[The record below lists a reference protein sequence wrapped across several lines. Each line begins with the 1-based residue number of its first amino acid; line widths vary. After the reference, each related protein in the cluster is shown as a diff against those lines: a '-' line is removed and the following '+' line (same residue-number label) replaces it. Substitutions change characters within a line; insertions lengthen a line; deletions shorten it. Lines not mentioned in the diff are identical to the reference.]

1 MQLSKTERLSAR
13 APEIRET
20 LRDLQDQTVTYVLP
34 ALYAIGIV
42 LILSGGQWSDLHAAI
57 LGILL
62 LGVSGAAWLLRT
74 QSYIAAVITLISG
87 CFVILGLAI
96 FIMVIPVALILVALP
111 VGLTLLLI
119 NKRTGVVVAIL
130 CTLLLFTPDD
140 ALRVEPSLRIIAIA
154 QIWGIVGLIW
164 LTSHSLVTAMIWF
177 RASYE
182 HSRALLEQARDHRL
196 EMGQVVEE
204 LGEANRQLLRL
215 HRLAN
220 SLRENADEA
229 RRAKEEF
236 VANVSHELR
245 TPLNMIIGFTE
256 LVLQAPQTYGNQIP
270 QALLADLNVV
280 LHNSQHLSALIDDV
294 LDLSQIETGQ
304 MALSKEWVDLS
315 QIVENGIAAVRPLY
329 ASKDLY
335 LQTEV
340 AADLPLVHCDPIRVR
355 QVILNLLS
363 NSGRF
368 TEDGGVLV
376 GLRREGNHVLV
387 SVADTGPGIAHTDLE
402 RIFQPFQ
409 QVDNSIRKRY
419 GGSGLGLSISRGFVE
434 LHDGKMWVDSRVGR
448 GTTITFRLPVG
459 DATKESGALRWFTPH
474 MRYEEE
480 SRPGRSQP
488 TKIRPRLV
496 VVERGQSLQRLLA
509 RYLDKAE
516 IMAVKSLNEAAIEVE
531 RTPSQMLLINDS
543 NMGDHFQRLE
553 GVRLPNGLP
562 VILCS
567 VPGTD
572 EYALSL
578 GVSAYLIKPVARERL
593 LGVLEPFAAK
603 KVLLVDD
610 DPNLL
615 RLFRRMLSSAN
626 RDYQVLRAKN
636 GRQALRILTQDRPD
650 VMILDLLMPE
660 MDGFQLLAQK
670 NADPHLR
677 QIPVIIVSSQDPN
690 GQLIVSQ
697 SLVITRSGGIS
708 IPQFLGCIEGI
719 SQLLSAQPLAM
730 SVQQPQEIVL
740 TNGLAQEACSAQGEG

>member
-1 MQLSKTERLSAR
+1 MQSSKTERLSAR

-20 LRDLQDQTVTYVLP
+20 LRDLQDHTVTYVLP
-34 ALYAIGIV
+34 ALYAIGLI
-42 LILSGGQWSDLHAAI
+42 LILSGGQWSDLYGAI
-57 LGILL
+57 LGMLL
-62 LGVSGAAWLLRT
+62 LVVSGAAWLLRT
-74 QSYIAAVITLISG
+74 QFYMAAVITLISG

-96 FIMVIPVALILVALP
+96 FIIAVPVALILLALP

-119 NKRTGVVVAIL
+119 NKRTGVIVAIL
-130 CTLLLFTPDD
+130 CTLLLFMPHH
-140 ALRVEPSLRIIAIA
+140 ALHVEPSLRIIAIV

-177 RASYE
+177 RTSYE
-182 HSRALLEQARDHRL
+182 HSRMLLERARDHRL
-196 EMGQVVEE
+196 EMSQVVAE

-256 LVLQAPQTYGNQIP
+256 LVLQAPHTYGNQIP

-280 LHNSQHLSALIDDV
+280 LRNSQHLSALIDDV
-294 LDLSQIETGQ
+294 LDLSQIEAGQ

-315 QIVENGIAAVRPLY
+315 QIVEGAVATVRPLY
-329 ASKDLY
+329 ALKDLY
-335 LQTEV
+335 LQTQV
-340 AADLPLVHCDPIRVR
+340 ASDLPSVHCDPIRMR

-363 NSGRF
+363 NAGRF
-368 TEDGGVLV
+368 TEEGGVIV
-376 GLRREGNHVLV
+376 GLWRDGDHVLV
-387 SVADTGPGIAHTDLE
+387 SVADTGPGIAHDDLE
-402 RIFQPFQ
+402 RVFQPFQ
-409 QVDNSIRKRY
+409 QADNSIRKRY

-434 LHDGKMWVDSRVGR
+434 LHDGKMWVDSTVGS
-448 GTTITFRLPVG
+448 GTTITFRLPTG
-459 DATKESGALRWFTPH
+459 DAAQDRGALRWFTPY
-474 MRYEEE
+474 MRFEEE
-480 SRPGRSQP
+480 SRPGRSLLA
-488 TKIRPRLV
+488 KIRPRLV
-496 VVERGQSLQRLLA
+496 VAERGRSLERLLA
-509 RYLDKAE
+509 RYLDRAE
-516 IMAVKSLNEAAIEVE
+516 IVAVKSLDEAVIEVE

-543 NMGDHFQRLE
+543 NMGDNFQRLE

-562 VILCS
+562 VVLCS

-615 RLFRRMLSSAN
+615 RLFRRMLASAN
-626 RDYQVLRAKN
+626 RGYQVLRAKN
-636 GRQALRILTQDRPD
+636 GRQALQVLTQDRPD
-650 VMILDLLMPE
+650 VVILDLLMPE

-670 NADPHLR
+670 NADPALR
-677 QIPVIIVSSQDPN
+677 EIPVIIVSSQDPN
-690 GQLIVSQ
+690 GQPIVSRSLIV
-697 SLVITRSGGIS
+697 TRSGGIS

-719 SQLLSAQPLAM
+719 SQLLSAQPVAM
-730 SVQQPQEIVL
+730 SVQQPQEVVL
-740 TNGLAQEACSAQGEG
+740 ANGLAQESRGAEGEG